1 MMRGQ
6 DHYRVISKERLSRL
20 HEQELACFKART
32 GRSAMLLERG
42 RNSMVKGVPMSW
54 MHGLYRHP
62 SLFVESGAGS
72 TFRDVDGNRY
82 IDFNVVD
89 LAMTMGFSNPHINAA
104 VCRAMDVGAHFL
116 LPVAEA
122 IDVTEELAGRT
133 GVPYWQFT
141 LSASGANTEVVR
153 IARAMTGRNKVMVF
167 DGHYHGHLDDTL
179 VESAGGKVQ
188 PEGLGLPKGVE
199 LNAEIVPFN
208 DLDAAEAVLRKG
220 EIAVVITEP
229 ALSNCTLVKPDPGFL
244 PGLYELAHRHD
255 SLLCLDEAHN
265 FSFAFGGLTR
275 AWNLPCDFL
284 VLGKGLGS
292 GVSFALYGMS
302 APVAAFVDA
311 HTAID
316 LGEPGIA
323 AGGTTYASTVAVFA
337 AKAALEDV
345 LTPAAYQRLGELGLR
360 LASGLQRIFDE
371 LELPWRAL
379 HLGPRSGY
387 CMQPDEP
394 RNGAQAHQSIDID
407 LIAARKLFMANRG
420 IWDAMPTAGPQ
431 VSFVHTGD
439 EVDLYLAQARDFL
452 KAIRT
457 G

>member
-1 MMRGQ
+1 VRNM
-6 DHYRVISKERLSRL
+6 DHYRVISEKRLSSL
-20 HEQELACFKART
+20 QESELARFRART
-32 GRSAMLLERG
+32 KQSAALLKRG

-62 SLFVESGAGS
+62 SVFVESGAGS
-72 TFRDVDGNRY
+72 TFRDVDGNSY

-89 LAMTMGFSNPHINAA
+89 LAMTMGFANPHINAA
-104 VCRAMDVGAHFL
+104 VSRAMDVGAHFL

-122 IDVTEELAGRT
+122 IQVTEELARRT
-133 GVPYWQFT
+133 GVPFWQFT

-153 IARAMTGRNKVMVF
+153 IARAMTGRNKVLIF

-179 VESAGGKVQ
+179 VASTEGTVR
-188 PEGLGLPKGVE
+188 PDGLGLPKGVE

-208 DLDAAEAVLRKG
+208 DLAAAGAILQKG

-244 PGLYELAHRHD
+244 SGLYELAHQHG

-265 FSFAFGGLTR
+265 FSFAYGGLTR

-292 GVSFALYGMS
+292 GVPFALYGMS
-302 APVAAFVDA
+302 SQVAAFVDT
-311 HTAID
+311 HTAVD
-316 LGEPGIA
+316 LGDPGIA
-323 AGGTTYASTVAVFA
+323 AGGTTYASTLAVFA
-337 AKAALEDV
+337 ARAALEEV
-345 LTPAAYQRLGELGLR
+345 LTPAAYQRLDELGLR
-360 LASGLQRIFDE
+360 LAKGLQHVFDD

-387 CMQPDEP
+387 CMQAVEP
-394 RNGAQAHQSIDID
+394 RNGAEAHRSIDID
-407 LIAARKLFMANRG
+407 LIATRKLFMANRG

-431 VSFVHTGD
+431 VSFVHTEA
-439 EVDLYLAQARDFL
+439 EVDLYLGHARDFL
-452 KAIRT
+452 KTIRV
-457 G
+457 

>member
-1 MMRGQ
+1 MHDQ
-6 DHYRVISKERLSRL
+6 DHYRVISGKRLSSL
-20 HEQELACFKART
+20 HESELARFATRT
-32 GRSAMLLERG
+32 KQSAALLERG
-42 RNSMVKGVPMSW
+42 RNSMIKGVPMSW

-62 SLFVESGAGS
+62 SVFVESGAGS
-72 TFRDVDGNRY
+72 TFRDVDGNSY

-104 VCRAMDVGAHFL
+104 VSRAMNVGAHFL

-122 IDVTEELAGRT
+122 IQVTEELARRT

-153 IARAMTGRNKVMVF
+153 IARAMTGRNKVLIF

-179 VESAGGKVQ
+179 VECTEGTVR
-188 PEGLGLPKGVE
+188 PDGLGLPKGIE

-208 DLDAAEAVLRKG
+208 DLAAAGAILQKG

-244 PGLYELAHRHD
+244 SGLYELAHRHG

-265 FSFAFGGLTR
+265 FSFAYGGLTR

-292 GVSFALYGMS
+292 GVPFALYGMS
-302 APVAAFVDA
+302 SQVATFVDT

-316 LGEPGIA
+316 LGDPGIA
-323 AGGTTYASTVAVFA
+323 AGGTTYASTIAVFA
-337 AKAALEDV
+337 ARAALEEV
-345 LTPAAYQRLGELGLR
+345 LTPAAYQRLDELGLR
-360 LASGLQRIFDE
+360 LASGLQGVFDD

-387 CMQPDEP
+387 CMQAVEP
-394 RNGAQAHQSIDID
+394 RNGAEAHRSIDID
-407 LIAARKLFMANRG
+407 LIATRKLFMANRG

-431 VSFVHTGD
+431 VSFVHTEA
-439 EVDLYLAQARDFL
+439 EVDLYLGYARDFL
-452 KAIRT
+452 KTIRV
-457 G
+457 